1 MKRQLNLND
10 GFKPVSTLSTIL
22 LTCIFFMLLMCAV
35 ITAASANQASKALAV
50 SNNDLSAE
58 IKKQLNEPNLYLN
71 FPVSTKRFYEQRK
84 FQPTWVTATNGAK
97 PTWDAMLMMDCVLQY
112 GLNHNDYHPTELFYD
127 RLHDI
132 LERPNEVSADKKA
145 RFEIML
151 TDALLTFSNYLHYGK
166 FNPAYTGEQIDTEKT
181 GSFKATGLLA
191 KAVNSTSMMAVIES
205 AQPQSEAYR
214 NLQSHMHLIA
224 GVYVGDCYEYPEANI
239 RKMAINMERLRWV
252 NMDGPNYVQI
262 NIPSYL
268 LQFYHSGTIDTF
280 KVAAGKQTSTTPG
293 LTSLI
298 RGFTV
303 APEKKIAAKTF
314 IQDLLPKAIKDTAY
328 LRKNHYAIYNYSG
341 QLLHPNKPYLI
352 KIKQNP
358 GRYYARRYP
367 KVDDALGVIVFN
379 FQNEYNLAMHD
390 VPADYKNL
398 FNKDERSVTK
408 GNIYVEH
415 AQKLAAKL
423 LTNDKAADQV
433 SLMQKSIASYRTKTF
448 AFKNP
453 IPINVTY
460 LTCEV
465 KEGKLIIYKDIYNLD
480 KSLEIKVYANDQAIA
495 TR

>member
-1 MKRQLNLND
+1 
-10 GFKPVSTLSTIL
+10 
-22 LTCIFFMLLMCAV
+22 MLLMCAV
-35 ITAASANQASKALAV
+35 ITAASAKQTSKAIAV
-50 SNNDLSAE
+50 SDNDLSAE

-71 FPVSTKRFYEQRK
+71 FPVSTRCFYEQRK

-97 PTWDAMLMMDCVLQY
+97 TTWDAMLMMDCVLQY
-112 GLNHNDYHPTELFYD
+112 GLNHKDYHPAELFYD

-132 LERPNEVSADKKA
+132 LERPNEVGADKKA

-151 TDALLTFSNYLHYGK
+151 TDAMLTFINHLHYGK
-166 FNPAYTGEQIDTEKT
+166 FNPAYSSLQIDSEKA
-181 GSFKATGLLA
+181 GSFKATEQLV
-191 KAVNSTSMMAVIES
+191 KAINSKYLMQVIEN
-205 AQPQSEAYR
+205 AQPQNDIYR
-214 NLQSHMHLIA
+214 RLQDHMHLVA
-224 GVYVGDCYEYPEANI
+224 GLYVGDCYEFPEANI

-252 NMDGPNYVQI
+252 NMDAPNYVQI
-262 NIPSYL
+262 NVPSYL

-280 KVAAGKQTSTTPG
+280 KIAAGKQTSPTPG
-293 LTSLI
+293 LTSRI
-298 RGFTV
+298 RSFTI

-328 LRKNHYAIYNYSG
+328 LRNNHYAIYNYSG
-341 QLLHPNKPYLI
+341 QLIHPNKPYLI

-358 GRYYARRYP
+358 GRYYARRSS

-379 FQNEYNLAMHD
+379 FQNAYNLAMHD

-398 FNKDERSVTK
+398 FNKDERGITK

-415 AQKLAAKL
+415 ARKLAAKL

-433 SLMQKSIASYRTKTF
+433 ALMRKSIASYGTKTF

-465 KEGKLIIYKDIYNLD
+465 SEGELIIYKDIYNLD
-480 KSLEIKVYANDQAIA
+480 KSLEIKVYSNDQAIA